1 LLFTQVAHFFPIKWL
16 TFWLSKPPKVP
27 EREVGWVQQPHA
39 YERPTRQLAI
49 RVRQKKGNYTYMVL
63 VFNLSDETL
72 FSLTDSPLP
81 SLRTATAPLWA
92 ALYAYD
98 RRSGAAETLI
108 KGSKQGLGLNKRNK
122 KRFAAQE
129 MLVLL
134 AQLAHNLITWTR
146 NHLATHSHSLARW
159 GMLRLVRDAFHIS
172 GLIQFDSRG
181 RIRCVTLNQAHAL
194 SIVFVKALSSYLAR
208 DGTSIILGK
217 I

>member
-1 LLFTQVAHFFPIKWL
+1 VKVKNWQRAVKLCRSVSSWHRD
-16 TFWLSKPPKVP
+16 PKVP

-72 FSLTDSPLP
+72 FWLTDSPLP

-134 AQLAHNLITWTR
+134 AQLAHNL
-146 NHLATHSHSLARW
+146 
-159 GMLRLVRDAFHIS
+159 
-172 GLIQFDSRG
+172 
-181 RIRCVTLNQAHAL
+181 
-194 SIVFVKALSSYLAR
+194 
-208 DGTSIILGK
+208 
-217 I
+217 